1 MKKTLS
7 LLIIILLMATMLSA
21 CRSRAEPRKLL
32 DNEYL
37 EITQTGSKIDVY
49 DVESNMTYTF
59 YIRHKKP
66 SKRLTE
72 PYTAIDTPTLRI
84 EKQYKKLLLTVKK
97 SKEVFTIRI
106 NRIFP
111 KISLFKGVINEK
123 DN

>member
-21 CRSRAEPRKLL
+21 CRSRAEPRILL
-32 DNEYL
+32 DDEYL
-37 EITQTGSKIDVY
+37 QITQTGGKIDVY

-66 SKRLTE
+66 SNRVLE
-72 PYTAIDTPTLRI
+72 AYTAIDTPTLRI

-97 SKEVFTIRI
+97 SKEVFTISI
-106 NRIFP
+106 GKMFP
-111 KISLFKGVINEK
+111 VISVFKGGERI
-123 DN
+123 